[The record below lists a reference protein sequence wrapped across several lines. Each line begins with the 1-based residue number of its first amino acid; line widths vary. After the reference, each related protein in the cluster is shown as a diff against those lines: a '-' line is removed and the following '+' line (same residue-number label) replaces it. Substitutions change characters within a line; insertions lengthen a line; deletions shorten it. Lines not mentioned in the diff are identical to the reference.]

1 MLKLLKIVYKV
12 QNLWLR
18 GTYIEMYY
26 ADQWVIFWG
35 KRWLVIRLWGA
46 VSIIHGSVDKQWTSL
61 VYQMVKNL
69 PAVQQTEVWS
79 LSQEDPLEKGM
90 ATHSSIHGWRIPWTE
105 EPGRLQSTG
114 LQSQTQWNIY
124 HTQRQRVCYLCYLSF
139 LNFSFPAWHSLT
151 LNLPKKCRVPLGRC
165 LNDVQGSLSLTMI
178 LYILNATMQSCLFL
192 FYRCQ
197 SLFPWIK
204 ILLLLA
210 SNFCVTFC
218 CQMNPN

>member
-18 GTYIEMYY
+18 GTYIEVYY

-69 PAVQQTEVWS
+69 PAMQQTEVWS

-90 ATHSSIHGWRIPWTE
+90 ATHSSIHGWRTPWTE

-151 LNLPKKCRVPLGRC
+151 LNLPKKRRVPLGRC

-192 FYRCQ
+192 FYNIVKFKKKIK
-197 SLFPWIK
+197 LEKIK
-204 ILLLLA
+204 IKLIA
-210 SNFCVTFC
+210 
-218 CQMNPN
+218 